1 MTAVF
6 TPATYEPVGQVLTAE
21 QYDALP
27 ENSRR
32 ELVDGVIRIMAS
44 PTMGHQSVARD
55 LGYLLDRLGRPVG
68 YRATGPLEVKLRP
81 NRRRNPDVVVVPAS
95 SFDRKACRVEPRFVM
110 LAVEVVSPGSE
121 TDDRREKPFEYAE
134 GEIPHYWRVELAPEL
149 VIHTYRLELTKY
161 RDTGSFGVGEVVA
174 APGLEWAVVP
184 VSDLVD

>member
-27 ENSRR
+27 ENELR

-44 PTMGHQSVARD
+44 PTMGHQNVAGD
-55 LGYLLDRLGRPVG
+55 LRYLLDKLGRPVG

-81 NRRRNPDVVVVPAS
+81 NRRRNPDVVVVPGT
-95 SFDRKACRVEPRFVM
+95 SFDRKACRVEPRVVV

-134 GEIPHYWRVELAPEL
+134 GEIPHYWRVELEPEL
-149 VIHTYRLELTKY
+149 VIHTYRLDGSRY
-161 RDTGSFGVGEVVA
+161 RDTGAFGVGETVA
-174 APGLEWAVVP
+174 APGLEWASIAVA
-184 VSDLVD
+184 DLVD